1 MLSLRGFPLSELD
14 EWNTGMLFDWC
25 YEVDRIKRK
34 ANGEKDEYDRYQ
46 TMKEI
51 EPEIDEQYEMDR
63 LTKRDTEVSRKLLQ
77 IMKNRWEGE

>member
-34 ANGEKDEYDRYQ
+34 ANGEKDDYDRYQ
-46 TMKEI
+46 TMKKI
-51 EPEIDEQYEMDR
+51 EPEIDEQYANG
-63 LTKRDTEVSRKLLQ
+63 Q
-77 IMKNRWEGE
+77 INEEKYRSFKETIANYEKK

>member
-34 ANGEKDEYDRYQ
+34 ANGQKDDYDRYQ
-46 TMKEI
+46 TMKKI
-51 EPEIDEQYEMDR
+51 EPEIDEQYANGQINEEKYR
-63 LTKRDTEVSRKLLQ
+63 SFKETIANYEKRMR
-77 IMKNRWEGE
+77 

>member
-34 ANGEKDEYDRYQ
+34 ANGEKDDYDRYQ
-46 TMKEI
+46 TMKKI
-51 EPEIDEQYEMDR
+51 EPEIDEQYANGQINEEKYR
-63 LTKRDTEVSRKLLQ
+63 SFKETIANYEKRMR
-77 IMKNRWEGE
+77 

>member
-46 TMKEI
+46 TMKKI
-51 EPEIDEQYEMDR
+51 EPEIDEQYENG
-63 LTKRDTEVSRKLLQ
+63 Q
-77 IMKNRWEGE
+77 INEERYRSFKETIANYEKQMGG